1 MTIDVNGRTVNT
13 TSYEHPS
20 EPNLNDLH
28 KSMDYNSLGE
38 PIIRAELSG
47 IDTTSKNRVK
57 VSQQEIVLFSNALYS
72 TDTEIWDRVVYNN
85 ATVTYDSIQGGTV
98 LTVTS
103 TINSEAIVQ
112 STRVMPYVPGRGV
125 EVAMAVQYNDART
138 GVRRRAGV
146 FDENNGMYFEQDETG
161 EYYVVIRSNTSG
173 VVVNNRVARANW
185 NGVKFDGTEPNGIT
199 ASPDAIQLFLIE
211 YDWYGSGQVQFSYVI
226 NGYKYIVHT
235 FNHANI
241 LTTTYM
247 RTPNLPVRF
256 EIKNITGAT
265 GPFEMHKWGVSVI
278 QEGAVGA
285 NLGWPG
291 DITTAVGGKTLG
303 LTGVFGPLVAIRL
316 KSDRLA
322 GVVLPNAY
330 QAVSTS
336 NALMYHRLT
345 SNATITGGTWI
356 SFSDE
361 SFVEYNI
368 TATAC
373 SGGTVLTAGF
383 TPIGDNGKTQL
394 DPRALWQ
401 MRRTT
406 MGTVS
411 QVLCVEAAGDSNN
424 IKALGSLSWIE
435 QR

>member
-1 MTIDVNGRTVNT
+1 MALFPNEQPINT
-13 TSYEHPS
+13 TSYVHLRDPH
-20 EPNLNDLH
+20 LH
-28 KSMDYNSLGE
+28 RIENAMQYNSLGQ
-38 PIIRAELSG
+38 PAIRAELSG

-72 TDTEIWDRVVYNN
+72 TDPEIWDRVVYNN

-103 TINSEAIVQ
+103 TIDSEAIVQ
-112 STRVMPYVPGRGV
+112 TTRVMPYIPGRGV
-125 EVAMAVQYNDART
+125 EVAMTLQYNDSVP

-146 FDENNGMYFEQDETG
+146 FDEDNGLFFEQDETG
-161 EYYVVIRSNTSG
+161 EYYVVVRSNTSG
-173 VVVNNRVARANW
+173 SPVNTRVAREDW

-199 ASPDAIQLFLIE
+199 SSPGAIQLFVIE
-211 YDWYGSGQVQFSYVI
+211 YDWYGSGQVKFAYVI
-226 NGYKYIVHT
+226 NGYKYTVHT

-278 QEGAVGA
+278 QEGANGA

-291 DITTAVGGKTLG
+291 DITNAIGGTTMG
-303 LTGVFGPLVAIRL
+303 LTGVYGPLVAIRL
-316 KSDRLA
+316 KSTRLG
-322 GVVLPNAY
+322 GVVLPNVY

-345 SNATITGGTWI
+345 SNATVTGGTWV
-356 SFSDE
+356 SYGDE

-368 TATAC
+368 TATAV

-383 TPIGDNGKTQL
+383 TPVGGDGKAPL

-401 MRRTT
+401 IRRTT

-411 QVLCVEAAGDSNN
+411 QILCLEAAGDSNN
-424 IKALGSLSWIE
+424 IKALGSISWIE